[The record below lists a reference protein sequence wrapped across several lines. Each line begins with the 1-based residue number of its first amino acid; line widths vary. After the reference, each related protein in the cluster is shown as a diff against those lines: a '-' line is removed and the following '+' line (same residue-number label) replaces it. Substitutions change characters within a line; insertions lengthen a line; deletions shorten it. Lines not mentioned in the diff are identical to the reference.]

1 MCSLVGEIRRYRNGR
16 YHYNYSNAGC
26 LNPGTVGKHKPG
38 RAFTQPAKETAL
50 PRVTKMAT
58 PQHTVNVCCMENE
71 RKLLQTPTN
80 RSHGFDY
87 VFGAKRDSNGFYATV
102 LGFN

>member
-1 MCSLVGEIRRYRNGR
+1 MFKPWDSGETRR
-16 YHYNYSNAGC
+16 
-26 LNPGTVGKHKPG
+26 G
-38 RAFTQPAKETAL
+38 RAFKRPVKEAAV

-58 PQHTVNVCCMENE
+58 PQHTAHVCCMENE

-102 LGFN
+102 LGFSQ